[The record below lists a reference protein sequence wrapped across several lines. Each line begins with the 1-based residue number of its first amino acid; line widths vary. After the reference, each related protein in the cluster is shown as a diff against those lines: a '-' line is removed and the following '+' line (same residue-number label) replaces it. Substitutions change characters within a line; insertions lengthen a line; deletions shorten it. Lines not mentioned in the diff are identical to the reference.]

1 MKLEQFTHLLD
12 VYGGDSSAWPAQDSE
27 RVQALLRE
35 NAQARELLQQ
45 QRRMESLL
53 DEIEAPEF
61 PDLEA
66 RVLRQPLP
74 ARTLALADRI
84 VNWLIPGDSLLA
96 WWRPTFAACLPLF
109 VGIVLSGW
117 FSFGVDAQDPGY
129 AYWDQE
135 LYLLSLYDYAEPTAE
150 SANE

>member
-53 DEIEAPEF
+53 DEIEAP
-61 PDLEA
+61 
-66 RVLRQPLP
+66 RVSRPRGEGAAP
-74 ARTLALADRI
+74 A
-84 VNWLIPGDSLLA
+84 
-96 WWRPTFAACLPLF
+96 AA
-109 VGIVLSGW
+109 G
-117 FSFGVDAQDPGY
+117 QDPRTG
-129 AYWDQE
+129 
-135 LYLLSLYDYAEPTAE
+135 
-150 SANE
+150 